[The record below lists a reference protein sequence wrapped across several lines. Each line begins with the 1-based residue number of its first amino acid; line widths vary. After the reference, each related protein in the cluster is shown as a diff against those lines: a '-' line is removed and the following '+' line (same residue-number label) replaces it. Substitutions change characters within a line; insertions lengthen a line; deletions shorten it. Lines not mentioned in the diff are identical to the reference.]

1 MLTVKILCI
10 GKLKE
15 PFQRMAMEEY
25 TKRLR
30 PFCKFQVEEIPERR
44 LPEHPSS
51 LQIRQG
57 LQNEGGQLLQRVK
70 GLITPLCI
78 EGQSVSSE
86 ELAELLKGSME
97 SPGSISFIIGS
108 SFGLSPE
115 VKASGKGIS
124 MSRMTFP
131 HGLARIILTEQ
142 IYRGFQ
148 ILNGA
153 KYHK

>member
-1 MLTVKILCI
+1 MLTVKILCV

-30 PFCKFQVEEIPERR
+30 PFCKFQVEEIPESR
-44 LPEHPSS
+44 LPDQPSDQ
-51 LQIRQG
+51 QIRQG
-57 LQNEGGQLLQRVK
+57 LQHEGKQLLQRGK
-70 GLITPLCI
+70 GRITPLCV
-78 EGQSVSSE
+78 EGQAVSSE
-86 ELAELLKGSME
+86 ELAALLKDAME
-97 SPGSISFIIGS
+97 SPGSISFVIGS
-108 SFGLSPE
+108 SFGLSQE
-115 VKASGKGIS
+115 VKMSGKGIS
-124 MSRMTFP
+124 MSHMTFP

-148 ILNGA
+148 ILSGA

>member
-1 MLTVKILCI
+1 MLTVKILCV

-15 PFQRMAMEEY
+15 PFQRIAMEEY
-25 TKRLR
+25 SKRLR
-30 PFCKFQVEEIPERR
+30 PFCKFQVEEISECR
-44 LPEHPSS
+44 LPDQPSS
-51 LQIRQG
+51 LQIQQG
-57 LQNEGGQLLQRVK
+57 LQIEGKQLLQRVK
-70 GLITPLCI
+70 GRIAPLCV
-78 EGQSVSSE
+78 EGQSINSE
-86 ELAELLKGSME
+86 ELAAMLKEAME

-115 VKASGKGIS
+115 VKMSGKGIS

-148 ILNGA
+148 ILSGA